1 VIGST
6 PIGRVDVLTVATPF
20 VKVDVP
26 RVVEPLVKVTV
37 PVVFD
42 GRDAVNTTDWLAGDG
57 LSDEDKVSFGEA
69 LVTVWVVVPVAGLL
83 LVSPP

>member
-1 VIGST
+1 MAAI
-6 PIGRVDVLTVATPF
+6 PLT
-20 VKVDVP
+20 KVDVP

-42 GRDAVNTTDWLAGDG
+42 GRDAVNTTDWLAKDG

-69 LVTVWVVVPVAGLL
+69 LVTVCVAVPVAGLL
-83 LVSPP
+83 FVSPP